1 MRAPMAATIKAYAF
15 YKTPF
20 WRNKGLN
27 GFTMSTNGPVTQT
40 YDVTDESGK
49 NPCILML
56 INGWH
61 ARSVSQLS
69 AEERKSI
76 FAKHLVKLL
85 GADEALHP
93 IDYVEKNWLDEP
105 FSDGC
110 YGAAWLP
117 GTLSIFGHAIT
128 KQHARGVFF
137 AGSETAVEWA
147 GYVEGA
153 ISSGYR
159 AAQEVYEAF
168 QRRSRR
174 SRIQSKL

>member
-1 MRAPMAATIKAYAF
+1 
-15 YKTPF
+15 
-20 WRNKGLN
+20 
-27 GFTMSTNGPVTQT
+27 
-40 YDVTDESGK
+40 
-49 NPCILML
+49 ML

-69 AEERKSI
+69 SEERKSI
-76 FAKHLVKLL
+76 FAKHLVKLI
-85 GADEALHP
+85 GSEEALHP
-93 IDYVEKNWLDEP
+93 VDYVEKNWLDEP

-137 AGSETAVEWA
+137 AGSETATEWA

-174 SRIQSKL
+174 SRAQSKL